1 MNVNDGNANSKM
13 QAPSSPYVVVTGEAV
28 PENAPEFAA
37 KTLDEDLAALLSLGL
52 QLSDVERLWRQNKQ
66 IDMSDVYAAGTRLL
80 AQPGKPVIA
89 RQASVGIEI
98 ARRAPDRA
106 LLILPELAELL
117 RNELDEPPDE
127 FRDPVMLTL
136 MREPM
141 VISSG
146 HVFDRDT
153 VYDRGAFRF
162 QACPNPNPDHNP
174 T

>member
-1 MNVNDGNANSKM
+1 MR
-13 QAPSSPYVVVTGEAV
+13 
-28 PENAPEFAA
+28 
-37 KTLDEDLAALLSLGL
+37 SL
-52 QLSDVERLWRQNKQ
+52 
-66 IDMSDVYAAGTRLL
+66 
-80 AQPGKPVIA
+80 
-89 RQASVGIEI
+89 
-98 ARRAPDRA
+98 RA
-106 LLILPELAELL
+106 LLILPELAEML

-162 QACPNPNPDHNP
+162 QACPNSNLNPNP
-174 T
+174 